1 MTLKSSTEFR
11 TAYHDMLHSSNG
23 NPMREVYND
32 LQKKFNREFQ
42 YRESFPV
49 CYLRQLAYYEE
60 LSHVCYKQG
69 KRTGTS
75 CTPSTRSS

>member
-1 MTLKSSTEFR
+1 MRRSTEFR

-23 NPMREVYND
+23 NPMRKVYND

-49 CYLRQLAYYEE
+49 CYLRQLAY
-60 LSHVCYKQG
+60 
-69 KRTGTS
+69 
-75 CTPSTRSS
+75 